1 MFVVFLPTVMDI
13 CTGIRTS
20 WHGLS
25 PEGSSIQYSEGNTT
39 HVWAGPPFQDLRLPW
54 IMVFS
59 CKCNRVLVS
68 YGKDSGGQPLK
79 NIHCK
84 HKVFVVSNFYTHL
97 HVFYFHFLEMLMSLK
112 YQRSEAV
119 QNALFWRTCIWSI
132 SWWSKHF
139 AMMQIMVC
147 RCPLCVLLSK
157 SSCIFLTHEL
167 SSLILILLIL
177 RPFLCQ
183 VRMNAPCAPRYH
195 WPIFPKPRPPY
206 IWTQECCI
214 SLQSSKRS
222 HWFQLFMS
230 S

>member
-1 MFVVFLPTVMDI
+1 M
-13 CTGIRTS
+13 GK
-20 WHGLS
+20 
-25 PEGSSIQYSEGNTT
+25 IQGDN
-39 HVWAGPPFQDLRLPW
+39 
-54 IMVFS
+54 
-59 CKCNRVLVS
+59 
-68 YGKDSGGQPLK
+68 PLK
-79 NIHCK
+79 IFTAYTKYLLFLIFIHICMY
-84 HKVFVVSNFYTHL
+84 SS
-97 HVFYFHFLEMLMSLK
+97 FLEMLMSLK

-119 QNALFWRTCIWSI
+119 QNAVFWRTCIWSI

-195 WPIFPKPRPPY
+195 WHIFPKPRPPY
-206 IWTQECCI
+206 IWTQ
-214 SLQSSKRS
+214 SVVPVQSSKRS
-222 HWFQLFMS
+222 HCFQLFMPS
-230 S
+230 